1 MNITKIIRNFFSPSI
16 IKEMQTDNYPDYPET
31 ESDRYFA
38 KFMEEK
44 DNQAIISFL
53 KNGYVLNNKQR
64 NKFAQLFVTSL
75 SKITTVQDNL
85 FYDTKRSLSFNLSK
99 IESISLIE
107 AFRNESL
114 AQPIL
119 CRIFSPQNID
129 NIEKLIAAHAF
140 NNNPLV
146 THILN
151 DNKESFA
158 NAVIKRQNGI
168 YNHDIEIIKNQ
179 LKDENFLNQVLEEH
193 FKEKIKVL
201 ESKIHLLETKDEKSD
216 VIKNLSLYTKKNN
229 IFFGNLHKYYTDEEF
244 KIVLNSTD
252 PKKNSAYCRPQELAE
267 YPIEF
272 SPHMMTFTTD
282 DFIKVFITLLA
293 RELQKNKN
301 PELLANIALKEKCPS
316 LFALI
321 NNLSHQLDNVPKLQP
336 TKEDIKTL
344 LDISKNKNQS
354 NSDSYALKHSYQSF
368 HNALKPIYT
377 EISENIPQEP
387 KPEELK
393 QDNMKYLLEQ
403 MKKDMASRRIQGGI
417 VTNNSSYD
425 EIVLNSQLPEE
436 LKSNLLKSLRV
447 SEQLLKL
454 DVNQEEKNFCER
466 VPKLIFNIVQI
477 YSDLESPNHELTIN
491 LSEQYSTISDTLN
504 SISSDINKRNLDNIN
519 SQVQELVE
527 HQKRKRYITK

>member
-1 MNITKIIRNFFSPSI
+1 MNINKIIRNFFSPPI

-38 KFMEEK
+38 KFIEEK

-75 SKITTVQDNL
+75 SKITTVQDHL

-119 CRIFSPQNID
+119 SRVFSAKNID
-129 NIEKLIAAHAF
+129 NIEKLITAHAF
-140 NNNPLV
+140 NNNPLA
-146 THILN
+146 THIIN
-151 DNKESFA
+151 DSKESFA
-158 NAVIKRQNGI
+158 NAVIKRQIGI
-168 YNHDIEIIKNQ
+168 YSHDIEIIKNQ

-193 FKEKIKVL
+193 FKEKIKIL
-201 ESKIHLLETKDEKSD
+201 EDKIHLLETKDEKSD
-216 VIKNLSLYTKKNN
+216 VIKNLSFYTKKNN

-252 PKKNSAYCRPQELAE
+252 PKKNSAYCRPLELAE
-267 YPIEF
+267 YPLEF
-272 SPHMMTFTTD
+272 SPHMLNFTTD

-336 TKEDIKTL
+336 SNEDIKTL

-354 NSDSYALKHSYQSF
+354 ISDSYALKHSYQSF
-368 HNALKPIYT
+368 YNALKPIYA
-377 EISENIPQEP
+377 EISENIPKEP
-387 KPEELK
+387 KTEELK
-393 QDNMKYLLEQ
+393 QENMKYLLEQ
-403 MKKDMASRRIQGGI
+403 MKKDMAYRKVKNSFI
-417 VTNNSSYD
+417 TNDNSYD
-425 EIVLNSQLPEE
+425 EIILSSHLPEE
-436 LKSNLLKSLRV
+436 FKTNLLKSLRI

-477 YSDLESPNHELTIN
+477 YSDLENPNHELTIN
-491 LSEQYSTISDTLN
+491 LSEQHLTISETLN
-504 SISSDINKRNLDNIN
+504 SISSNINKRNIDNIN

-527 HQKRKRYITK
+527 HQKRKKYLTK